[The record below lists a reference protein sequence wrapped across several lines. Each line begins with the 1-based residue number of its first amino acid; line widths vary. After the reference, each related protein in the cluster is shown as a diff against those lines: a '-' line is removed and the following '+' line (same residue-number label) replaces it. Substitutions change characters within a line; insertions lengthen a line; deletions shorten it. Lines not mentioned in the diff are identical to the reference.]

1 MKKVVLVT
9 TLFLLFLPI
18 WSQKMQWEVDFHYS
32 SWSINIFKP
41 VIEEGLQPEFDN
53 YDPAKG
59 AFSFDSN
66 GSNFGFSIR
75 FYPKGR
81 YGSFSIGVSYERN
94 NFKAG
99 ITGQY
104 ADIDDFGNPYTAS
117 ADGEFE
123 LLPHSF
129 NVNFRWDLWPRAR
142 IHPYIG
148 FGLGIGAL
156 DGVFKVDIVT
166 ITQTSAGD
174 IRATYKEEKTFDD
187 IINEQKDDPDADEF
201 PLSIMPIFHL
211 CVGLRGE
218 VVKHVHLFLESA
230 LYNGTILRAGLAI
243 RF

>member
-1 MKKVVLVT
+1 MKKSVLVIS
-9 TLFLLFLPI
+9 LFLLVLPLC
-18 WSQKMQWEVDFHYS
+18 SQKMQWEVDFHYS

-75 FYPKGR
+75 FYPKGK
-81 YGSFSIGVSYERN
+81 YGSFSIGASYERN

-104 ADIDDFGNPYTAS
+104 TDTDGNGNHYTAS
-117 ADGEFE
+117 AKGEFE

-129 NVNFRWDLWPRAR
+129 NLNFRWDLWPRAR

-148 FGLGIGAL
+148 LGLGLGPL
-156 DGVFKVDIVT
+156 NGVFRVDITTV
-166 ITQTSAGD
+166 TQTSTGD
-174 IRATYKEEKTFDD
+174 IRDTYREEKTFDD
-187 IINEQKDDPDADEF
+187 IINEQQDDPEADEF
-201 PLSIMPIFHL
+201 PLSIMPVVHL
-211 CVGLRGE
+211 CFGLRGE
-218 VVKHVHLFLESA
+218 VVNHVHLFIESA
-230 LYNGTILRAGLAI
+230 IYNGTIFRFGLAI